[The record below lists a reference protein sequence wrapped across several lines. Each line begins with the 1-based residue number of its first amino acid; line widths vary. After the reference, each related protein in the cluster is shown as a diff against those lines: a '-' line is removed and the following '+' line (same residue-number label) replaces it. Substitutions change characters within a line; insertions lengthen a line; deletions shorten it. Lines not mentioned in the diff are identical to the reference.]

1 MSDFKLEKQL
11 PSCDVDKKLLKGI
24 QDYLLARA
32 KALAGEDI
40 LEGNDRFSV
49 QIHDDLGVETVRS
62 VDDIPGSQFLDS
74 TKRIQLRLNLK
85 YGLKGFPLEIDVKFD
100 KDRIFSNLNIAYSG
114 NDARSAVAGLHD
126 GIMRL
131 VMSAR
136 NNNRYFNPPAFL
148 EGALWFSTSVPMLGG
163 SALGKHV
170 PNAWSYGFLITAL
183 MWAYLIAGKRLR
195 PYTAF
200 DTPITKRNSK
210 LVEWFIYG
218 LLGFIVFG
226 TLFTDL
232 RKSALGF

>member
-1 MSDFKLEKQL
+1 MSNFKLEKQL

-62 VDDIPGSQFLDS
+62 VDDIPGEQFLDS
-74 TKRIQLRLNLK
+74 TRRIQLQLNLK
-85 YGLKGFPLEIDVKFD
+85 YGLKSFPLEIDVKFD

-114 NDARSAVAGLHD
+114 DDARSAVAGFHD
-126 GIMRL
+126 GIMRV

-136 NNNRYFNPPAFL
+136 NNNRYFNPPAFF
-148 EGALWFSTSVPMLGG
+148 EGVLWFSSSVPMFVG
-163 SALGKHV
+163 SALGKHL

-200 DTPITKRNSK
+200 DTPVTKRNAK
-210 LVEWFIYG
+210 LVEFFIYG
-218 LLGFIVFG
+218 LLGFVLFG
-226 TLFTDL
+226 TFFAAI
-232 RKSALGF
+232 RKNAFGF